1 MPRPLDV
8 IARGYRSKLSFGA
21 NVLVAAAGY
30 RVGRHI
36 GLCLWPED
44 LTCIKPEVWDAI
56 DNDQNEVL
64 DSCQFQK
71 TAP

>member
-1 MPRPLDV
+1 MSLLGAIV
-8 IARGYRSKLSFGA
+8 LGALSGLTFGA